1 MLKLLKKINLKEKIN
16 NKNKMEY
23 TYGALLLHKLGKEI
37 NEENLKK
44 VIAATGTEVDESK
57 IKSLVASLKGV
68 DIAKELE
75 NASLAVSSA
84 GNSGADSKPAEDKKP
99 EKPKEEKKEAAAEGL
114 SALFG

>member
-1 MLKLLKKINLKEKIN
+1 
-16 NKNKMEY
+16 MEY
-23 TYGALLLHKLGKEI
+23 VYAALLLHKLGKEV
-37 NEENLKK
+37 NEENVKK
-44 VIAATGTEVDESK
+44 VVAATGAEVDESK

-75 NASLAVSSA
+75 NASLVAAAPA
-84 GNSGADSKPAEDKKP
+84 GGEAPKQEKKEKKE